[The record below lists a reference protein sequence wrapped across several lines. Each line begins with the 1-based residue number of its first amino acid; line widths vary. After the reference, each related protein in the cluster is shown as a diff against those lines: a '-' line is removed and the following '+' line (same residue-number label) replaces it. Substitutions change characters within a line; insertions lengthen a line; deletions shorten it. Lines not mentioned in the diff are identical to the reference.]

1 MGVTGVRGF
10 EKKIPG
16 ACFHQHWKHFIHINI
31 TDMRPLVIAPADMNP
46 DPVLWDSVKRRIEG
60 LNMHRGC
67 SHKFLIALISEDH
80 MASKRQVRAIDLEQ

>member
-1 MGVTGVRGF
+1 
-10 EKKIPG
+10 
-16 ACFHQHWKHFIHINI
+16 
-31 TDMRPLVIAPADMNP
+31 MRPLVIAPADMNP